1 MRPCIIFNS
10 RLGRRSVGPV
20 SSVTSQRAVV
30 LGQSAV
36 GAGEPPRARRGL
48 AQLRRVLVQPHLQL
62 VEHLVRLLHLL
73 GVDCVGHAAEAAPE
87 RDEQRGRAHARV
99 EDGHGRDGVPGGKGP
114 SPPLPTAGAAHAAH
128 ANPPH
133 PAIRGWFPKKAAS
146 GQLRIRGYTEVGK
159 SFPKASSFHVTAESG
174 WKASRLLLLRRR
186 RAAAA
191 RHRHR
196 RAAHAL
202 SWSACRRARCSSCT
216 CRRLGRTW
224 SNVQC
229 VQRLLSWCRRTA
241 TGVRHALSWS
251 ACSST
256 LSTRGIWHANS
267 AQLRR

>member
-1 MRPCIIFNS
+1 MRPCFIFNS

-114 SPPLPTAGAAHAAH
+114 SLLLPTGGCPRCPPT
-128 ANPPH
+128 PPH
-133 PAIRGWFPKKAAS
+133 PAIRVWLPKKAAS
-146 GQLRIRGYTEVGK
+146 LKGHPGHFRK
-159 SFPKASSFHVTAESG
+159 PFPKASSFRARQ
-174 WKASRLLLLRRR
+174 KADGKLLDVLLLRRR
-186 RAAAA
+186 ENGACFVPRRLAAATPA
-191 RHRHR
+191 G
-196 RAAHAL
+196 L
-202 SWSACRRARCSSCT
+202 RC
-216 CRRLGRTW
+216 
-224 SNVQC
+224 
-229 VQRLLSWCRRTA
+229 
-241 TGVRHALSWS
+241 
-251 ACSST
+251 
-256 LSTRGIWHANS
+256 
-267 AQLRR
+267 